1 MAKVYVS
8 ILPQPNYVCA
18 VSFNIRGNSIA
29 KRILVSQS
37 VVTLQI
43 MERKMFIRM
52 LHNPIWI
59 LYVFIGVLWAWGII
73 AVTSVVIELNA
84 DRIYSSQDMP
94 PIVNTIDTIPVVV
107 LPLGSDED

>member
-29 KRILVSQS
+29 KRVLVSRS

-73 AVTSVVIELNA
+73 AVTSVVIEYNA
-84 DRIYSSQDMP
+84 DKVYNGQDMT

-107 LPLGSDED
+107 LPIGSED

>member
-18 VSFNIRGNSIA
+18 VSLNLRGNSIA
-29 KRILVSQS
+29 KRVLVSRS

-43 MERKMFIRM
+43 MERRMFTRM

-73 AVTSVVIELNA
+73 AVTSVVIEYNA
-84 DRIYSSQDMP
+84 DKVYNAQDMP
-94 PIVNTIDTIPVVV
+94 PIVNTIDSIPVVV
-107 LPLGSDED
+107 LPIGSED